1 MRVVYDS
8 EADAIAV
15 HLREPMGAVETEFV
29 DDVRYVDYDADGNVV
44 GIELLAVS
52 HGYDLE
58 GLPEAD
64 RIARA
69 LKMIAAPLAGRPT
82 PRPSTP

>member
-15 HLREPMGAVETEFV
+15 HLRDPEGPVETEFV
-29 DDVRYVDYDADGNVV
+29 DDVRYVDYDAAGNVV
-44 GIELLAVS
+44 GVELLAVS
-52 HGYDLE
+52 RGYDLG

-64 RIARA
+64 RIAAAIR
-69 LKMIAAPLAGRPT
+69 LLAAPL
-82 PRPSTP
+82 SN